1 MIPAV
6 ALVSPVASSLTS
18 AISSGLGIS
27 AAGAP
32 ASQAAA
38 GMDFSKMLS
47 DAASSI
53 KGAESTAIAGIQ
65 GQASTQQVVDAVMN
79 AQTTFQTALA
89 LRDKGVSAYQELSRM
104 AI

>member
-1 MIPAV
+1 
-6 ALVSPVASSLTS
+6 
-18 AISSGLGIS
+18 
-27 AAGAP
+27 
-32 ASQAAA
+32 
-38 GMDFSKMLS
+38 MDFSKMLG